1 MTRNTVLVTGS
12 SGGIGTACVQ
22 ELAEDHDVAL
32 HYNSD
37 RAGAETAADLAES
50 HGAETVLV
58 QADFTEQSAIED
70 MVSRVTDDFGAL
82 DVLVNNAG
90 VDFHADLLEMTP
102 EEFEATLTINLEGM
116 IHCTRAVLGEML
128 TDDAGRI
135 VSISSRAGVR
145 GSNTDPVYG
154 ASKAGVTGFTLS
166 LARQYTDQGIFSN
179 VVAPGAVDTTMYP
192 DEYRPAKREESPI
205 GRLVKPEEVAD
216 SVRLFAETT
225 SISGRVLEIDGG
237 QV

>member
-1 MTRNTVLVTGS
+1 VE
-12 SGGIGTACVQ
+12 

-37 RAGAETAADLAES
+37 QKGAEEAADAAKS
-50 HGAETVLV
+50 QGAETVLV
-58 QADFTEQSAIED
+58 QADFTNQSAIEA
-70 MVSRVTDDFGAL
+70 MVAQVTDEFGAL

-102 EEFEATLTINLEGM
+102 KEFEATLTINLEGM
-116 IHCTRAVLGEML
+116 IHCTRAVLGGML
-128 TDDAGRI
+128 ENDEGGRI
-135 VSISSRAGVR
+135 VSVSSRAGVR
-145 GSNTDPVYG
+145 GSNTDAVYG
-154 ASKAGVTGFTLS
+154 ASKGGVTQFTLS

-179 VVAPGAVDTTMYP
+179 VVAPGAVDTKMYP

-205 GRLVKPEEVAD
+205 GRLVKPEDVAHAI
-216 SVRLFAETT
+216 RLFAETE